1 MRDLTLVGL
10 STDGRTLI
18 LRSITGDEFRTPADD
33 RLRAT
38 LRNDR
43 ARLGQLEIE
52 MDSALRP
59 RDIQARIR
67 RGETPEAVADVAQV
81 SLEKIM
87 TYAVPV
93 LAEREH
99 IVDRSR
105 ASTVRRKLSQGPASA
120 LGESVDAALVARGDD
135 PEHAAWDSW
144 RRDDGRWTISV
155 AIDGELA
162 GTFVFDPPGRYV
174 VAEDTDAKTLV
185 GDIDPIL
192 DVTDMAIASA
202 VSGTRAPAAATPDSD
217 VDEPGVTSLKR
228 ARARRALAQEQL
240 MLDAQDGARSP
251 GGQSAPTSDA
261 DETREPT
268 VDLSETAEQIR
279 AASGGEN
286 GAIAPSPPGDN
297 DAPRKRPSKRRERR
311 RVPSWDEIMFGDK
324 SESE

>member
-10 STDGRTLI
+10 STDGRQLI
-18 LRSITGDEFRTPADD
+18 LRGVTGDEFRTPADD

-67 RGETPEAVADVAQV
+67 RGETPEAVAEAAQV
-81 SLEKIM
+81 TVDKIM

-99 IVDRSR
+99 IVDRAR
-105 ASTVRRKLSQGPASA
+105 LSTVRRKLSQGPGSV
-120 LGESVDAALVARGDD
+120 LGESVNSALIGRGDN
-135 PEHAAWDSW
+135 PESAQWDSW
-144 RRDDGRWTISV
+144 RRDDGRWTITVSV
-155 AIDGELA
+155 DEEVA

-174 VAEDTDAKTLV
+174 VAEDADAKTLV
-185 GDIDPIL
+185 GDVDPGL
-192 DVTDMAIASA
+192 DATDMAIASA
-202 VSGTRAPAAATPDSD
+202 ISGAPPPASAPTDAD

-240 MLDAQDGARSP
+240 LLDAQDGATSP
-251 GGQSAPTSDA
+251 AAGSASGQSDPLSRA
-261 DETREPT
+261 DRQTEDEAREPT
-268 VDLSETAEQIR
+268 IDLSETAEQVR
-279 AASGGEN
+279 AASEG
-286 GAIAPSPPGDN
+286 

-311 RVPSWDEIMFGDK
+311 RVPSWDEIMFGGK
-324 SESE
+324 SETE